1 MATATIGTSHA
12 AARTQWLNELFLRHL
27 NNNSFAPL
35 MGTGS
40 DSVIRIMNVDNKA
53 GDTFKVHFS
62 DFIANS
68 EWVSGDTSLDG
79 SAVSMSTD
87 SVTID
92 RQRVAKTIENFAMSD
107 QRTVVDMERE
117 IVMPILEEAMKSK
130 VQSMILTS
138 LLDTSAGRSQ
148 NRYLY
153 GVAESNY
160 NATHATALA
169 NVDNTADKLSLAIIE
184 RSVRKAKLQA
194 AGVGKIKP
202 AKVMLKDGRYNE
214 YEYVM
219 LAHSWAV
226 RDLKADSNFTNRIQY
241 REAQQFNVIEGAT
254 FVGKHEGVLIYEM
267 LDDEMLS
274 TNSNSVQCA
283 HNILL
288 GVGAGVMAYGN
299 VAVPMGA
306 SNYILQK
313 KNKALV
319 TSQVTD
325 HAGDVSYGLTFV
337 GGAKKLVNSSSE
349 DNAVVHVYTAAVAD
363 A

>member
-35 MGTGS
+35 MGTGA
-40 DSVIRIMNVDNKA
+40 DSVIRIMNVENKA
-53 GDTFKVHFS
+53 GDTFKVHFA
-62 DFIANS
+62 DYIANS
-68 EWVSGDTSLDG
+68 EWVQGDTALEG
-79 SAVSMSTD
+79 SAVDMTTD

-92 RQRVAKTIENFAMSD
+92 RYRIAKVIENFAMSD
-107 QRTVVDMERE
+107 QRTIVDMERE
-117 IVMPILEEAMKSK
+117 IVMPQLEQAMKSK
-130 VQSMILTS
+130 VQSMILNALCS
-138 LLDTSAGRSQ
+138 TSAGRSQ

-153 GVAESNY
+153 GAAESNY
-160 NATHATALA
+160 NSTHATALA
-169 NVDNTADKLSLAIIE
+169 NVDNTSDKLTMNLIE
-184 RSVRKAKLQA
+184 RAARKAKLSGS
-194 AGVGKIKP
+194 GVGKIKP
-202 AKVMLKDGRYNE
+202 ARVMLKDGRYNE
-214 YEYVM
+214 YEYVL
-219 LAHSWAV
+219 LAHSWAI
-226 RDLKADSNFTNRIQY
+226 RDLKTDSNFTNRIQY
-241 REAQQFNVIEGAT
+241 REAQQFNVIDGAT

-267 LDDEMLS
+267 LDDEMLE

-283 HNILL
+283 HNVLL

-299 VAVPMGA
+299 VSVPMGA

-319 TSQVTD
+319 TTEVSD

-349 DNAVVHVYTAAVAD
+349 DNAVVHVFTAAVAD